1 MYIYDRANLLAQD
14 IRESQEFRDYKSA
27 KDALEED
34 QTAKQLVKQYKK
46 LQFEAQALLMSG
58 KNPDNDTMQ
67 QLQKLGELLAY
78 NPKAA
83 AFFEAE
89 YKFNAVIAD
98 LYKMIG
104 QAAEIDMDFMVE

>member
-14 IRESQEFRDYKSA
+14 IKASVEFREYKAA
-27 KDALEED
+27 KDALAED
-34 QTAKQLVKQYKK
+34 ETAKQLVKQYKK
-46 LQFEAQALLMSG
+46 LQFEAQAMLMGG
-58 KNPDNDTMQ
+58 KNPDAEAMQ

-89 YKFNAVIAD
+89 YKFNTVISD
-98 LYKMIG
+98 IYKIIG